1 MVGTPQRTQQCR
13 NVMCAMMS
21 AKLFHTDIIG
31 VDCVGQCD
39 AVVPPTYRQAA

>member
-1 MVGTPQRTQQCR
+1 MVGTPQGTQQGR
-13 NVMCAMMS
+13 NIMWAMMS

-31 VDCVGQCD
+31 VDCVGQRD